1 MKVKHKGNDNSFRG
15 PRVLILDI
23 ETAPILACVWK
34 IWDECV
40 GLNQIKQD
48 WHVLSWAARWID
60 DPAGEVM
67 YRDQRN
73 AKKLEDDKA
82 LITPLWHL
90 LDEADVVVTQN
101 GVSFD
106 IRKLNARFILNGMQP
121 PSSYKNVDTL
131 LIAKRRFSFTSNKLE
146 YMTDK
151 LCTKYKKLKHHEYPG
166 FDLWAAVLAGDRKA
180 WRVMEKYNKHDVLS
194 LEELYKKL
202 MPWDNSVNYNLY
214 DSEEG
219 SPVHRCACGSTEFKK
234 RGFFYSPTG
243 KFQRYRCLGCGAET
257 RSRKNLFSTER
268 KKHIRVRTAR

>member
-131 LIAKRRFSFTSNKLE
+131 LIAKRRFS
-146 YMTDK
+146 
-151 LCTKYKKLKHHEYPG
+151 
-166 FDLWAAVLAGDRKA
+166 
-180 WRVMEKYNKHDVLS
+180 
-194 LEELYKKL
+194 
-202 MPWDNSVNYNLY
+202 
-214 DSEEG
+214 
-219 SPVHRCACGSTEFKK
+219 
-234 RGFFYSPTG
+234 
-243 KFQRYRCLGCGAET
+243 
-257 RSRKNLFSTER
+257 
-268 KKHIRVRTAR
+268 